1 MQNCNHQIKDINTYI
16 LYVLYF
22 LINALFITKYLMRI
36 SLSVTLLVLSAYLLA
51 GLLLPRL
58 AARVGHVGS
67 RSLWFAILGFILVL
81 AGMQYLIDPYQIQV
95 DRWSAIHNFI
105 NYLVH
110 GRYPYMAPT
119 HLGGYGSPFP
129 VWQFLHIPFY
139 YLNNVGL
146 SLFAVLAFTLY
157 TVKRLYG
164 NRATLCFLACLLY
177 SPAFLYEILVR
188 SDLMANFLL
197 VLAVINLL
205 LIKQAGLSTR
215 PVLFS
220 LLLGMLLSTRLAVA
234 IPFFIFLLRPF
245 LSLNFRRKTSF
256 LLGIFLTFSLTF
268 LPFLLWDMKS
278 LLFFEYNPF
287 VLQTRQGSLSGILLL
302 IPVMIYL
309 AFSWQDNRRRLYG
322 NIGYGLFLLTAVTFI
337 INMATSGNYRLFS
350 PTYDISYFSMSL
362 PFITAWDALTKL
374 PGNLITVKNIHR
386 GQKIRLLS
394 R

>member
-36 SLSVTLLVLSAYLLA
+36 SLSVTLLVLSAYLLAGLLLPLLA

-177 SPAFLYEILVR
+177 SPAFLYEIFVR

-205 LIKQAGLSTR
+205 LIRQVSLSTR
-215 PVLFS
+215 PKLYS

-302 IPVMIYL
+302 IPIMIYL
-309 AFSWQDNRRRLYG
+309 AFSWQDSRKRLYG
-322 NIGYGLFLLTAVTFI
+322 NIGYGLFLLTAVTLI
-337 INMATSGNYRLFS
+337 INMATSSNYRLFS

-362 PFITAWDALTKL
+362 PFIIIA
-374 PGNLITVKNIHR
+374 NIR
-386 GQKIRLLS
+386 KS
-394 R
+394 

>member
-157 TVKRLYG
+157 TVKSLYG
-164 NRATLCFLACLLY
+164 NRSTL
-177 SPAFLYEILVR
+177 
-188 SDLMANFLL
+188 
-197 VLAVINLL
+197 
-205 LIKQAGLSTR
+205 
-215 PVLFS
+215 
-220 LLLGMLLSTRLAVA
+220 
-234 IPFFIFLLRPF
+234 
-245 LSLNFRRKTSF
+245 
-256 LLGIFLTFSLTF
+256 
-268 LPFLLWDMKS
+268 
-278 LLFFEYNPF
+278 
-287 VLQTRQGSLSGILLL
+287 
-302 IPVMIYL
+302 
-309 AFSWQDNRRRLYG
+309 
-322 NIGYGLFLLTAVTFI
+322 
-337 INMATSGNYRLFS
+337 
-350 PTYDISYFSMSL
+350 
-362 PFITAWDALTKL
+362 
-374 PGNLITVKNIHR
+374 
-386 GQKIRLLS
+386 
-394 R
+394 

>member
-36 SLSVTLLVLSAYLLA
+36 SLSVTLLVLSAYLLAGLLLPLLA

-245 LSLNFRRKTSF
+245 LSLNLRRKTSF

-362 PFITAWDALTKL
+362 PFIIIA
-374 PGNLITVKNIHR
+374 NIR
-386 GQKIRLLS
+386 KS
-394 R
+394 

>member
-177 SPAFLYEILVR
+177 SPAFLYEIFVR

-205 LIKQAGLSTR
+205 LIKQADLSTR

-245 LSLNFRRKTSF
+245 LSLNLRRETSF

-309 AFSWQDNRRRLYG
+309 AFSWQDNKRRLYG
-322 NIGYGLFLLTAVTFI
+322 NIGYGLFLLIAVTFI

-362 PFITAWDALTKL
+362 PFIIIA
-374 PGNLITVKNIHR
+374 NIR
-386 GQKIRLLS
+386 KS
-394 R
+394 

>member
-36 SLSVTLLVLSAYLLA
+36 SLSVTLLALSAYLII

-58 AARVGHVGS
+58 AARIQHVGS
-67 RSLWFAILGFILVL
+67 RSLCFAILGFILVL

-105 NYLVH
+105 NYLMH

-164 NRATLCFLACLLY
+164 NRVTLCFLACLLY

-205 LIKQAGLSTR
+205 LIRQISLSTR
-215 PVLFS
+215 PVLYS

-245 LSLNFRRKTSF
+245 LSLNLRRKTSF

-302 IPVMIYL
+302 IPIMIYL
-309 AFSWQDNRRRLYG
+309 AFSWQDSRRRLYV

-362 PFITAWDALTKL
+362 PFIILA
-374 PGNLITVKNIHR
+374 NIR
-386 GQKIRLLS
+386 KS
-394 R
+394 

>member
-36 SLSVTLLVLSAYLLA
+36 SLSVTLLALSAYLLA

-58 AARVGHVGS
+58 AARIQHVGS
-67 RSLWFAILGFILVL
+67 RSLCFAILGFILVL

-105 NYLVH
+105 DYLVH

-129 VWQFLHIPFY
+129 VWQILHIPFY

-146 SLFAVLAFTLY
+146 SLFAVLALTLY

-205 LIKQAGLSTR
+205 LIRQVSLSTR
-215 PVLFS
+215 PVLYS

-287 VLQTRQGSLSGILLL
+287 ILQTRQGSLSGILLL
-302 IPVMIYL
+302 IPIMIYL
-309 AFSWQDNRRRLYG
+309 AFSWQDSRRRLYG

-337 INMATSGNYRLFS
+337 INMATSGNYRLFC

-362 PFITAWDALTKL
+362 PFIIIA
-374 PGNLITVKNIHR
+374 NIR
-386 GQKIRLLS
+386 KS
-394 R
+394 

>member
-51 GLLLPRL
+51 GQLLP
-58 AARVGHVGS
+58 H
-67 RSLWFAILGFILVL
+67 
-81 AGMQYLIDPYQIQV
+81 
-95 DRWSAIHNFI
+95 
-105 NYLVH
+105 
-110 GRYPYMAPT
+110 MAPT

-177 SPAFLYEILVR
+177 SPAFLYEIFAR

-245 LSLNFRRKTSF
+245 LSLNLRRKASF

-337 INMATSGNYRLFS
+337 INMATSGNYRLFT

-362 PFITAWDALTKL
+362 PFIIIA
-374 PGNLITVKNIHR
+374 NIR
-386 GQKIRLLS
+386 KS
-394 R
+394 

>member
-36 SLSVTLLVLSAYLLA
+36 SLSVTLLVLSAYLII

-58 AARVGHVGS
+58 AGQLLPRLAAHVGHVGS

-177 SPAFLYEILVR
+177 SPAFLYEIFVR

-245 LSLNFRRKTSF
+245 LSLNLRRKTSF

-309 AFSWQDNRRRLYG
+309 AFSWQDSRRRLYG

-362 PFITAWDALTKL
+362 PFIIIANTRKL
-374 PGNLITVKNIHR
+374 
-386 GQKIRLLS
+386 
-394 R
+394 

>member
-1 MQNCNHQIKDINTYI
+1 M
-16 LYVLYF
+16 LYF

-51 GLLLPRL
+51 GQLLPRL

-146 SLFAVLAFTLY
+146 SLFAALTFTLY
-157 TVKRLYG
+157 TVKVMYG
-164 NRATLCFLACLLY
+164 NKITLCFLACLLY
-177 SPAFLYEILVR
+177 SPAFIYEILVR
-188 SDLMANFLL
+188 SDLVANFLL

-205 LIKQAGLSTR
+205 FIKKIELSTHQIQYSL
-215 PVLFS
+215 VL
-220 LLLGMLLSTRLAVA
+220 GILLSTRLAIT

-245 LSLNFRRKTSF
+245 LLLPFRRKVGF
-256 LLGIFLTFSLTF
+256 VLGVLFIFSLTF
-268 LPFLLWDMKS
+268 FPFLLWNMKS

-287 VLQTRQGSLSGILLL
+287 ILQTRQGSMSGILLL

-309 AFSWQDNRRRLYG
+309 ALSWKDNKMRLYG

-337 INMATSGNYRLFS
+337 INMATSGNYQLFS

-362 PFITAWDALTKL
+362 PFIIIA
-374 PGNLITVKNIHR
+374 NIR
-386 GQKIRLLS
+386 KS
-394 R
+394 